1 MKAKTPQTIAVI
13 RRGVKPHRLRFE
25 AGDQAMGDQ
34 TLGLLTGVEGR
45 ESCCS
50 LNCNILIRVRCRG
63 SGDGWQSYSS
73 HSVFIID
80 RKRKHKGSGQ
90 GCIQE

>member
-45 ESCCS
+45 DSCCS
-50 LNCNILIRVRCRG
+50 LN
-63 SGDGWQSYSS
+63 
-73 HSVFIID
+73 
-80 RKRKHKGSGQ
+80 
-90 GCIQE
+90 